1 MANEDSIPAAIPFNG
16 KYLANG
22 TVSDSEYAFVGT
34 GIHVYGSGNP
44 MYGQHFGE
52 LPPLAPSRCVPRYLM
67 LTCVPSL
74 TDVCVDNPRDA
85 RCAGGNNEADHY
97 FYYTVR
103 TGSPRG
109 ERL

>member
-52 LPPLAPSRCVPRYLM
+52 SHLYSLVRSLVSLLLTRVP
-67 LTCVPSL
+67 VP